1 MVGKIISVMKK
12 QLIVFIVI
20 TLSTAFACT
29 PKVEETTPSII
40 EIVGNDSISTEK
52 LQQFCHSNQIDAS
65 VYQWNNH
72 IVLYGIFAD
81 LSETQKQI
89 ATAYPDATI
98 KIYAQPFYVF
108 DRKNCEDKTTDEH
121 WSHTIMTANL
131 VADTTMQQE
140 YMNYHAT
147 QPEQF
152 PEVANGF
159 CNANFQ
165 QVLVFRNGRQLM
177 LVISIPEGENL
188 DELNPKTVENN
199 PRVDDWNVIMAKYQ
213 EGIEGTEAGE
223 TWVVLSEKTCHC
235 GLDPQSQEYR

>member
-1 MVGKIISVMKK
+1 MKK
-12 QLIVFIVI
+12 QLILFIAIV
-20 TLSTAFACT
+20 LSTAFACT

-52 LQQFCHSNQIDAS
+52 LEQFCHSENIDAS

-72 IVLYGIFAD
+72 AVLYGTFSD
-81 LSETQKQI
+81 LSETQKQL
-89 ATAYPDATI
+89 AKTFSTAII
-98 KIYAQPFYVF
+98 KVYEKPFYVF
-108 DRKNCEDKTTDEH
+108 DRKNCEDKTTAEH

-131 VADTTMQQE
+131 VADPTMQQE

-199 PRVDDWNVIMAKYQ
+199 PRVDEWNVIMAKYQ
-213 EGIEGTEAGE
+213 EGIEGTTPEE
-223 TWVVLSEKTCHC
+223 TWVVLLPVVLKIEK
-235 GLDPQSQEYR
+235 